1 MSYAA
6 KYASAFYGPFRDA
19 IGSAKTL
26 TGDKRTYQMDSAN
39 SDEALREVELDIA
52 EGADMVMVKP
62 GMPYLDIVRRVK
74 DTFAMPTFV
83 YQVSGEYAMIA
94 AAANNGW
101 IDGERAMME
110 SLLGFKRAGADGDFD
125 VFRAEGGGEAAKA
138 RVAKANGEAACSSHS
153 RARYSP
159 FAARQYCT
167 LLMVAG
173 PWRACRRFPCCASG
187 NFGLEDGPCLIAALA
202 IAAARAWRNDGGV
215 PPHAFDPG
223 LQPELFRGVLTRRVF
238 AFLIDLVVLSV
249 PVILGYIFIAVFGV
263 ITLGLG
269 WMLFWLA
276 WPATIVWAIV
286 YYGASIGGPH
296 SATMGMRAMDL
307 ELRTWYG
314 APGYF
319 VLGACHAVLYWV
331 SISFLTPLVLLV
343 GLFNGRRRLLHDIVL
358 GTVVINSSVRT
369 QVAPPARSSY

>member
-1 MSYAA
+1 MSY
-6 KYASAFYGPFRDA
+6 
-19 IGSAKTL
+19 
-26 TGDKRTYQMDSAN
+26 
-39 SDEALREVELDIA
+39 
-52 EGADMVMVKP
+52 
-62 GMPYLDIVRRVK
+62 
-74 DTFAMPTFV
+74 
-83 YQVSGEYAMIA
+83 SG
-94 AAANNGW
+94 
-101 IDGERAMME
+101 
-110 SLLGFKRAGADGDFD
+110 
-125 VFRAEGGGEAAKA
+125 
-138 RVAKANGEAACSSHS
+138 
-153 RARYSP
+153 
-159 FAARQYCT
+159 
-167 LLMVAG
+167 
-173 PWRACRRFPCCASG
+173 SG
-187 NFGLEDGPCLIAALA
+187 NTGGPSSAGGASSA
-202 IAAARAWRNDGGV
+202 GGPSSAGGAWRNDGGV
-215 PPHAFDPG
+215 PPHAFDPDS
-223 LQPELFRGVLTRRVF
+223 QPELFRGVLTRRVF

-307 ELRTWYG
+307 EVRTWYG

-343 GLFNGRRRLLHDIVL
+343 GLFNGRRRLLHDMIL

-369 QVAPPARSSY
+369 QVAPSAHSSY